1 MCRQLYKPL
10 TRLRVVL
17 FFFFF
22 LRIPFYFV
30 GEKERERAK
39 IIKEQ
44 LFAGVS
50 LAHSNF
56 LNG

>member
-1 MCRQLYKPL
+1 M
-10 TRLRVVL
+10 
-17 FFFFF
+17 
-22 LRIPFYFV
+22 

-44 LFAGVS
+44 LFAVVS

>member
-1 MCRQLYKPL
+1 M
-10 TRLRVVL
+10 
-17 FFFFF
+17 
-22 LRIPFYFV
+22 